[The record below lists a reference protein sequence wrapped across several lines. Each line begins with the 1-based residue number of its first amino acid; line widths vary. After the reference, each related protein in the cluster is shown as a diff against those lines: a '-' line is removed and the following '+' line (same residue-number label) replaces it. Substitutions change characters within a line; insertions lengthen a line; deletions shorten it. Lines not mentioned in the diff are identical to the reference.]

1 MQLDPKKLSKGN
13 LMSLLHVALILLSFT
28 QAPTATAQTTSQ
40 VVSELEQRFTTA
52 LLKKDA
58 VELDKLL
65 ADDLVHIG
73 FEGQIAGKTEYMTF
87 FKQGIW
93 QYQKYEPT
101 NVAVKSL
108 GKVAVVTGVVNR
120 KIVINNVETTGS
132 FAFTHVWSGSGGN
145 WRLISSQVT
154 TVPSVAAVTSN

>member
-1 MQLDPKKLSKGN
+1 MSILS
-13 LMSLLHVALILLSFT
+13 LFLILLSAWQGT
-28 QAPTATAQTTSQ
+28 QTASSSANAN
-40 VVSELEQRFTTA
+40 VVTQLEQRFTTA

-87 FKQGIW
+87 FKQGVW

-101 NVAVKSL
+101 NVGIKTL

-132 FAFTHVWSGSGGN
+132 FAFTHVWSVSAGN

-154 TVPSVAAVTSN
+154 SVPSVAAVTSNRLGFSHRSTW

>member
-1 MQLDPKKLSKGN
+1 M
-13 LMSLLHVALILLSFT
+13 LLLYAALILLSFP
-28 QAPTATAQTTSQ
+28 QVPSATAQTTSEA
-40 VVSELEQRFTTA
+40 VRELEQRFTTA

-73 FEGQIAGKTEYMTF
+73 FEGQIAGKAEYMTF
-87 FKQGIW
+87 FKQGTW

-120 KIVINNVETTGS
+120 KIVINNVETTGA
-132 FAFTHVWSGSGGN
+132 FAFTHVWSQTDGT
-145 WRLISSQVT
+145 WRLASSHVT
-154 TVPSVAAVTSN
+154 TVTIR